1 MFFRQEIHEAWQL
14 KRLKRG
20 HNGYMKP
27 GSHHSQSVQEEG
39 DFEDTMAIY
48 GLGDVVCKQ
57 KAKQKH

>member
-1 MFFRQEIHEAWQL
+1 
-14 KRLKRG
+14 
-20 HNGYMKP
+20 MKP